1 MPGSVTGNAAN
12 LERCVRSATNYVG
25 AAAEVGEGPGTG
37 STGCDFTVTG
47 TSGVWSTRW
56 DRVSFAPRTTL

>member
-1 MPGSVTGNAAN
+1 VG
-12 LERCVRSATNYVG
+12 SATNYVG

-47 TSGVWSTRW
+47 TSGGMVNKMGSGLFC
-56 DRVSFAPRTTL
+56 SPNNTLTFPMIATP